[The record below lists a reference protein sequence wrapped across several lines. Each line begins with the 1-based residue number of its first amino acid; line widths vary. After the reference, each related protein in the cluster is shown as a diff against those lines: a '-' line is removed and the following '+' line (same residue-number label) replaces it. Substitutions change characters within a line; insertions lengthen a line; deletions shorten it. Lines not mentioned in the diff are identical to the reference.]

1 MKKLFISVLIGF
13 IILLAELL
21 NPLFSQGFCR
31 TNQNFIFQNYES
43 FNGGIIDDPD
53 PLNPINLRLYFFVIR
68 RTDGSGGY
76 QHGDVLQTISNL
88 NSNFNPYSINFLWD
102 GCTTYIDSDVY
113 YNEPGSTFDALYEI
127 MYSGTNN
134 SPISLLRTDGLGI
147 VLYPDSH
154 PDILGLAETR
164 RTIVSGTW
172 DGIPTG
178 LSGALTH
185 EMGHIFGLVHTHA
198 NCEIGGSWHF
208 IGDDINC
215 NYAGD
220 FICDTPLDPGI
231 NFNVD
236 EDCNWTRVAPDED
249 FCDTAPEPIE
259 NYNPSTSNYMAYVP
273 PRCMS
278 EFTYQQAFRM
288 RSFINSQHSATNYGN
303 NPLPLP
309 ECNCNTGDV
318 IVTTNIYIN
327 FPLLING
334 DIIIKSGA
342 TLTITEKLLM
352 GQDKKIVIENGGKLI
367 LSGEKCEIDKCSQA
381 TGWAGVEVENGGTLE
396 VNGAIIRNADR
407 AVHALSNATLDI
419 ENIHIFGQSE
429 YTGAGIFINGDVTIS
444 KLDDV
449 IIENC
454 REGIFAYNGAHNLY
468 ELNTGKIKNTLYAI
482 TSVTNSIIVRNYDI
496 SNTNYGIVK
505 YNGPGSIITNSAIGY
520 SEYGIIANWS
530 PFTMIDN
537 NTVGIPGQTGKIGVS
552 LFQSHHSNILYNPL
566 IQARNL
572 GVRLW
577 SSKAN
582 VAFNSINIFGN
593 NNQYGGGVLAI
604 DSHNSIIEENYL
616 DINQSAFGIETNI
629 STGTIIQHNQID
641 HFSTISTRSA
651 AIRSMAGMDERIDNN
666 IINGVANTT
675 GILAQNTTSNQYLC
689 NITDNTA
696 EGLGIYYNSEMHNIR
711 GNEFGSWT
719 DLAIRSQVGQQVH
732 QGNKFKGGK
741 ARADELNFEEIF
753 NSQFLVNGSIPF
765 LMPTDI
771 IPSSEW
777 FINNSNSNT
786 YECTGMPGPSWTPFK
801 GWDETELCNYWKYL
815 KDIRTAK
822 PEMFFVK
829 LYHLLKYTKS
839 KPGLILPDCIRLDQ
853 VFTEVCGVQRLADI
867 AVSLQKK
874 DSASHNVSGLNTY
887 QTQYSLQTTEEGRN
901 NVKNQIHSELSN
913 LIPAVQSRMT
923 ADSLKL
929 DSINVRI
936 DSIDCTSVIVNK
948 WKTIFKLYVKYLS
961 TNGIDTS
968 DHPVLMSYATECADI
983 YGDAV
988 HIARAMV
995 NTYDTTYFDMYDQ
1008 CITSVTPRSRNKSGA
1023 PVLIKVHPN
1032 PSNGVL
1038 YINLPDNYTGHV
1050 SIRNTDGKLV
1060 YKKDINNSN
1069 LTNLDLTMYSGVYFV
1084 VFTAVTG
1091 DQSVHKVILIK

>member
-1 MKKLFISVLIGF
+1 MQNLLITTLVGVLL
-13 IILLAELL
+13 LLAEFL
-21 NPLFSQGFCR
+21 NPLFSQGFCQ

-43 FNGGIIDDPD
+43 FNSGVRDDPD
-53 PLNPINLRLYFFVIR
+53 PLNPINIRLYFFVIR

-76 QHGDVLQTISNL
+76 LFGDVLKSISNL
-88 NSNFNPYSINFLWD
+88 NANFNPLGINFLWD
-102 GCTTYIDSDVY
+102 GCTTYIDNDNY
-113 YNEPGSTFDALYEI
+113 YNVPGSTFDALYEI

-134 SPISLLRTDGLGI
+134 LPISLLRTDGIGI

-185 EMGHIFGLVHTHA
+185 EMGHIFGLVHTHY
-198 NCEIGGSWHF
+198 NCEVGSWDL
-208 IGDDINC
+208 IGDNVGC
-215 NYAGD
+215 GFAGD
-220 FICDTPLDPGI
+220 YICDTPVDPGI

-249 FCDTAPEPIE
+249 FCDMAPEPIE
-259 NYNPSTSNYMAYVP
+259 NYNPSTRNYMAYVP
-273 PRCMS
+273 PRCMT
-278 EFTYQQAFRM
+278 EFTSQQAFRM
-288 RSFINSQHSATNYGN
+288 RNIIKSVHGASNFGN

-318 IVTTNIYIN
+318 IVTSNIIIS

-334 DIIIKSGA
+334 NIIIKSGA
-342 TLTITEKLLM
+342 TLTITNKLIL
-352 GQDKKIVIENGGKLI
+352 GQDKKIIIENGGKLI

-381 TGWAGVEVENGGTLE
+381 AGWAGIEVQNGGSLV
-396 VNGAIIRNADR
+396 VNDAILRNAYR

-419 ENIHIFGQSE
+419 ENIRIFGQSP
-429 YTGAGIFINGDVTIS
+429 YSGAGIFITGDVTIS
-444 KLDDV
+444 KLNDV
-449 IIENC
+449 VIENC

-468 ELNTGKIKNTLYAI
+468 ELNIGKIKNTLYAI
-482 TSVTNSIIVRNYDI
+482 TSVTNSLIVQNYDI
-496 SNTNYGIVK
+496 SNTSYGILIF
-505 YNGPGSIITNSAIGY
+505 NGPGSTVTNSTIGY

-530 PFTMIDN
+530 PFTMISH
-537 NTVGIPGQTGKIGVS
+537 NTVGTSGQTGKFGIS
-552 LFQSHHSNILYNPL
+552 LFQSNHSNILYNPL

-577 SSKAN
+577 SSQAN
-582 VAFNSINIFGN
+582 IAFNSINLFGT
-593 NNQYGGGVLAI
+593 NNQYGGGVLSI
-604 DSHNSIIEENYL
+604 DSHNSVIEENYL

-629 STGTIIQHNQID
+629 SSGTIIQNNQID

-651 AIRSMAGMDERIDNN
+651 AIRSMAGMDEKIENN
-666 IINGVANTT
+666 IVNGVANTT

-719 DLAIRSQVGQQVH
+719 DLAIRSQVGPQVH
-732 QGNKFKGGK
+732 HGNKFKGGK
-741 ARADELNFEEIF
+741 ARADELDVNQILG
-753 NSQFLVNGSIPF
+753 SQFFINSSIPF

-771 IPSSEW
+771 IPSSDW
-777 FINNSNSNT
+777 FDESNSNT

-815 KDIRTAK
+815 KDIRSAK

-829 LYHLLKYTKS
+829 LYHLLKYAKL

-853 VFTEVCGVQRLADI
+853 VFAEVCGVQRLADV
-867 AVSLQKK
+867 AVSLQKT
-874 DSASHNVSGLNTY
+874 DTSSFYVSDLNTY
-887 QTQYSLQTTEEGRN
+887 QSQYSLQSTEEGRN

-913 LIPAVQSRMT
+913 LIPALKSRIS

-929 DSINVRI
+929 DSINVRL
-936 DSIDCTSVIVNK
+936 DSIDCASIIVNK
-948 WKTIFKLYVKYLS
+948 WKEIFKLYVKYLK
-961 TNGIDTS
+961 TNEIDTS
-968 DHPVLMSYATECADI
+968 DHHTLMGYATECTDI
-983 YGDAV
+983 YGDAI

-995 NTYDTTYFDMYDQ
+995 NTYDTTYFDLYDQ
-1008 CITSVTPRSRNKSGA
+1008 CITPVTPRSRVKTGESPN
-1023 PVLIKVHPN
+1023 IRIHPN
-1032 PSNGVL
+1032 PSDGVL
-1038 YINLPDNYTGHV
+1038 YLNLPDNYIGYV
-1050 SIRNTDGKLV
+1050 AIRDINGKLV
-1060 YKKDINNSN
+1060 YEKHLISGN
-1069 LTNLDLTMYSGVYFV
+1069 LTNIDLNMYSGVFFL
-1084 VFTAVTG
+1084 VFTSDAGV
-1091 DQSVHKVILIK
+1091 QSVHKVILIK